1 MLPFAQW
8 SYIQTIPL
16 SGDLK
21 TDITDLLTE
30 NGKPETAAHCMA
42 VAKTGEKIAAQFGLD
57 QSVVS
62 AAALLHDVSNIVKPQ
77 DMLDYAIS
85 QNWELDEAEKQHPF
99 LLHQRLSAVFAKEMF
114 NIRDT
119 AILSAI
125 ECHSTLKA
133 APSAYDM
140 ALFLADKLSWDS
152 QGTPPFSNI
161 VSSAFAH
168 SLEYASL
175 TYIHFVLN
183 EGLILSPHKWL
194 MDAKNFLEDI
204 C

>member
-1 MLPFAQW
+1 
-8 SYIQTIPL
+8 
-16 SGDLK
+16 
-21 TDITDLLTE
+21 
-30 NGKPETAAHCMA
+30 MA

-77 DMLDYAIS
+77 DVLDYAIS

-114 NIRDT
+114 SIRDT

-125 ECHSTLKA
+125 ECHSTLKT

-194 MDAKNFLEDI
+194 MDAKNFLESI

>member
-125 ECHSTLKA
+125 ECIQH
-133 APSAYDM
+133 
-140 ALFLADKLSWDS
+140 
-152 QGTPPFSNI
+152 
-161 VSSAFAH
+161 
-168 SLEYASL
+168 
-175 TYIHFVLN
+175 
-183 EGLILSPHKWL
+183 
-194 MDAKNFLEDI
+194 
-204 C
+204 